1 MILYHVSKNENL
13 KIHNNTPMWFTFT
26 EDAALEFGEDFKSD
40 GFYLYKFLCKTDY
53 TDRIVNPVV
62 NNIDNSYVELHKRN
76 SIENYKDNY
85 IGHYETEGGDTQLCL
100 YYPKDY
106 IQLINKSNKKYG

>member
-40 GFYLYKFLCKTDY
+40 GFYLYKLLF
-53 TDRIVNPVV
+53 
-62 NNIDNSYVELHKRN
+62 SRN
-76 SIENYKDNY
+76 S
-85 IGHYETEGGDTQLCL
+85 
-100 YYPKDY
+100 
-106 IQLINKSNKKYG
+106 S